1 MPKPGEHKTVQARI
15 LGYAQ
20 AIGWTF
26 VPREEADQRRGGIP
40 APFGYKT
47 GGRKTPAPL
56 SLFFDDLL
64 AAKVREFNPRY
75 AEAEGALLGAFRHL
89 HTDIY
94 GNREFVEHL
103 RNRGKFF
110 DVDAKRERD
119 LILIDYEHPE
129 NNVYEVTEEWAFH
142 NGHYGTRQDIV
153 FLINGIPVLV
163 IECKNANKDEAIA
176 LGVDQ
181 IRRYHR
187 ETPELFVSQQLFTAT
202 DAIGFCYG
210 VSWNTVRRNIFNWK
224 DEEVGKLEA
233 KVKGFC
239 AIPRVLG
246 FLKDYIVFAEKD
258 EELNKYILRQHQTG
272 AVDATV
278 GRALDP
284 IRTRGLIWHTQ
295 GSGKTFTMIKA
306 AERLFRAPEADKP
319 TVLLMIDRNEL
330 EDQMLKNLAALGLG
344 NLEHASSIARLN
356 QLLRDDYRGIIVTMI
371 HKFRDMPANL
381 NTRSNIYVLIDE
393 AHRTTGGDL
402 GNFLMAGLPNATFI
416 GFTGTPVD
424 KTVYGKG
431 TFKTFGCEDDQG
443 YLHKY
448 SIADSIEDGTTL
460 PLYYQLAPNEMLV
473 PHETLDKEF
482 LSLAEAEGVADIEE
496 LNKILDRAVNLK
508 NFLKGKERIQKVAQF
523 VASHYRENV
532 EPLGYKAFLV
542 GVDREACAHY
552 KHALDQ
558 FLPPEYSEVVY
569 TGSNNDSKLLKEF
582 HLDPKRERQIRKSFG
597 KLDQQPKILI
607 VTEKLLT
614 GFDAPVLY
622 AMYLDK
628 PMRDHTLL
636 QAIARV
642 NRPYEN
648 EAQEMV
654 KPHGFVLD
662 FVGIFDKLEQALA
675 FDSDEINAIVKD
687 LKLLKVLFKN
697 KMESKAPAYLG
708 LIERNFNDKDVDT
721 LIEHFRDPER
731 RKAFF
736 KEYKEIEMLYE
747 IISPDAFL
755 RPFMDD
761 YGTLSAIYAVVRKAY
776 SKRVQVDRE
785 FQRKTNL
792 LVQEQ
797 VGTLRGATRRWAGRD
812 QRRDHRAD
820 QAAPGRRRHQG
831 DQPGQGHRAQGRG
844 GERGPLSHRHGRA
857 CAGGAGCLREPPARH
872 GGGAGGAAAG
882 GRVERDQKAG
892 AGREVLR
899 RPDLFRLPHPVGC
912 RGRQPRGSQP
922 QDPAGLWGMLQLEAK
937 RERPARTAQA
947 GDLRD
952 LRRDG
957 GPGPGHGT
965 GGRAVHAAGQGGADL
980 AGWPMPHASRH
991 SRTGSANGRTGWTCR
1006 WSSSASARCAG
1017 SGRPAP
1023 PTDG

>member
-1 MPKPGEHKTVQARI
+1 MPAPGEHKTVQARI
-15 LGYAQ
+15 FEYAE
-20 AIGWTF
+20 AIGWTI
-26 VPREEADQRRGGIP
+26 VPREEAEQRRGFDPEVPP
-40 APFGYKT
+40 AD
-47 GGRKTPAPL
+47 RARNR

-64 AAKVREFNPRY
+64 DAKVREFNPRY
-75 AEAEGALLGAFRHL
+75 AEAEGALLGQFRHL

-110 DVDAKRERD
+110 DHEEKRERD
-119 LILIDYEHPE
+119 LILIDYDDPSR
-129 NNVYEVTEEWAFH
+129 NVYEVTEEWAFH
-142 NGHYGTRQDIV
+142 NGHYGTREDVV

-202 DAIGFCYG
+202 DAIGFSYG

-224 DEEVGKLEA
+224 ASVPLTDQARGQTAEIGNLEA
-233 KVKGFC
+233 KVKSFC
-239 AIPRVLG
+239 SIPQVLA

-258 EELNKYILRQHQTG
+258 DELNKYILRQHQTG
-272 AVDATV
+272 AVEATV

-284 IRTRGLIWHTQ
+284 QRSRGLVWHTQ

-306 AERLFRAPEADKP
+306 AEMLFRAPEADKP
-319 TVLLMIDRNEL
+319 TILLMIDRNEL

-344 NLEHASSIARLN
+344 NLEHANSIARLN
-356 QLLRDDYRGIIVTMI
+356 QLLRDDYRGIIVTTI

-381 NTRSNIYVLIDE
+381 NLRKNIYVLIDE
-393 AHRTTGGDL
+393 AHRTTGSDL

-431 TFKTFGCEDDQG
+431 TFKTFGCEDDRG

-508 NFLKGKERIQKVAQF
+508 NFLKGRERIEQVATF
-523 VASHYRENV
+523 VAGHYLQNV

-542 GVDREACAHY
+542 GVDREACALY
-552 KHALDQ
+552 KKALDKE
-558 FLPPEYSEVVY
+558 FARLGVPPEYSEVVY
-569 TGSNNDSKLLKEF
+569 TGNNNDSALLKEF

-662 FVGIFDKLEQALA
+662 FVGIFDKLEKALA

-736 KEYKEIEMLYE
+736 KEYMEIEMLYE

-755 RPFMDD
+755 RPFIED
-761 YGTLSAIYAVVRKAY
+761 YTTLSAIYDVVRKAY
-776 SKRVQVDRE
+776 TKRVMVDRD
-785 FQRKTNL
+785 FQRKTNA
-792 LVQEQ
+792 LVQEN
-797 VGTLRGATRRWAGRD
+797 VSGYTTGSPLDLVKIDGDTLELIKKK
-812 QRRDHRAD
+812 
-820 QAAPGRRRHQG
+820 
-831 DQPGQGHRAQGRG
+831 RG
-844 GERGPLSHRHGRA
+844 GDGTKVINLVKSIEKTAEENSDDPFLIAMAERAKAVQESFEHRQTATADALADLLNEVERNEARKKEQAEKGFDGLTFFVYRTLLDA
-857 CAGGAGCLREPPARH
+857 KISNAEEVSRKIKAAFVEFPGWRRSESALRELRKKVTFAICAEIDDLDAVAH
-872 GGGAGGAAAG
+872 L
-882 GRVERDQKAG
+882 VE
-892 AGREVLR
+892 
-899 RPDLFRLPHPVGC
+899 DLFTL
-912 RGRQPRGSQP
+912 
-922 QDPAGLWGMLQLEAK
+922 LAK
-937 RERPARTAQA
+937 AERI
-947 GDLRD
+947 
-952 LRRDG
+952 
-957 GPGPGHGT
+957 
-965 GGRAVHAAGQGGADL
+965 
-980 AGWPMPHASRH
+980 
-991 SRTGSANGRTGWTCR
+991 
-1006 WSSSASARCAG
+1006 
-1017 SGRPAP
+1017 
-1023 PTDG
+1023 